1 MKKLVSP
8 EITQQVKDIL
18 KSLPKQKVWDDDEY
32 FPTYELMIYTT
43 YEEGKYDFH
52 EFHGFK
58 GIRQLENS
66 IKEIINQYKE
76 TLYCVDFKYSYEE
89 GEFDQFTIY
98 THNN

>member
-1 MKKLVSP
+1 MKKLISI
-8 EITQQVKDIL
+8 EMTQQIKDTL
-18 KSLPKQKVWDDDEY
+18 KGLPKEKDWDDDEY

-52 EFHGFK
+52 EFHHFK
-58 GIRQLENS
+58 GIRQLEKA
-66 IKEIINQYKE
+66 IREIINQYKE
-76 TLYCVDFKYSYEE
+76 TLYCIDFKYSHEE